1 MGRRRGDEEAG
12 RSPPSGS
19 GVEAVAGHRIQDA
32 DQPEGSI
39 HELPL
44 MAKNAGTEV
53 ARIWSVMTP
62 TPGVKAE
69 PAISGAEQTQIRPRA
84 AYQDS

>member
-1 MGRRRGDEEAG
+1 MGRRRGGEEAG

-44 MAKNAGTEV
+44 MAEAVEEV
-53 ARIWSVMTP
+53 
-62 TPGVKAE
+62 
-69 PAISGAEQTQIRPRA
+69 
-84 AYQDS
+84 